1 MTTFSNKILYTK
13 GNLDY
18 RSLILVGDSI
28 EQTFN
33 FKDPLFNVI
42 SIEAAQGEINTNNAS
57 EWVSVS
63 CKEIDK
69 KIENGITNYD
79 TSLVL
84 TKSTLPFV
92 KSHTSRYFS
101 KPKDRLDAIT
111 ISMKTISGT
120 KPTLTGLWVIE
131 LEIVTVRVPT
141 HADWRNIP
149 ETESGKDSNEILLET
164 EPNVTRTASK
174 EIKDKNKKGV
184 VTENSENSKKKPKKE
199 KFKNKVVPA
208 SSGSSLQS
216 MLLTGSVGLLG
227 IGSAVAM
234 GVNFK

>member
-18 RSLILVGDSI
+18 RCLTLVGDSI

-42 SIEAAQGEINTNNAS
+42 SIEAAQGEINTNNSS
-57 EWVSVS
+57 EWISVS

-69 KIENGITNYD
+69 KIENGITDYD

-92 KSHTSRYFS
+92 KTHTSRYFS
-101 KPKDRLDAIT
+101 KPKDRLDALS
-111 ISMKTISGT
+111 ISMETTTGT
-120 KPTLTGLWVIE
+120 KPTLTGSWIIE
-131 LEIVTVRVPT
+131 LEIITVRVPT

-149 ETESGKDSNEILLET
+149 DTESGKDANEMLLES
-164 EPNVTRTASK
+164 EPNTTVSASK
-174 EIKDKNKKGV
+174 EKEKKEHKKNID
-184 VTENSENSKKKPKKE
+184 TSKKKPKKKE
-199 KFKNKVVPA
+199 NLKNKVVPV

-216 MLLTGSVGLLG
+216 MLLASSLGLIG
-227 IGSAVAM
+227 VGSAVAM